1 MLVYGMQTSGEALY
15 TSDIGLGGSEL
26 HAVPVLSSQA
36 LATLENIDASK
47 ALKVISVQSLSHN
60 VVVGDLLQHSKICEC
75 WNLCLLC
82 PTGSPIRNYFEG
94 SNVLCPY
101 TS

>member
-1 MLVYGMQTSGEALY
+1 MINVATITLVYGMQTSGEALY

-47 ALKVISVQSLSHN
+47 ALKVISMQSLSHSLIA
-60 VVVGDLLQHSKICEC
+60 GDHLQQSKKSEH
-75 WNLCLLC
+75 W
-82 PTGSPIRNYFEG
+82 Y
-94 SNVLCPY
+94 
-101 TS
+101 